1 MRWRIAKAHAC
12 ICSIG
17 RDHGRP
23 LAQAGTTWCER
34 ASRRG
39 GLRRIVRLCLP
50 RRPLAPWPRRAK
62 ACGMTNRTRQ
72 HLLGTWKL
80 IAAVREEIPS
90 GIKTEFLGST
100 PIGYINYG
108 ADGRMLVLTV
118 ASERRK
124 PAGSKATSAE
134 VEALFRSMTSYG
146 GTYTI
151 DGNEI
156 THHVDVS
163 WNESWTGTE
172 QKRIARF
179 NGNRVYLSTPPSLDP
194 ITGTTSVRTMTWEK
208 LG

>member
-1 MRWRIAKAHAC
+1 LLL
-12 ICSIG
+12 
-17 RDHGRP
+17 
-23 LAQAGTTWCER
+23 LAQPANTHFSP
-34 ASRRG
+34 A
-39 GLRRIVRLCLP
+39 
-50 RRPLAPWPRRAK
+50 PRRAK
-62 ACGMTNRTRQ
+62 ACGMTNDQTRQ
-72 HLLGTWKL
+72 HILGTWKL

-100 PIGYINYG
+100 PIGYIHYG

-194 ITGTTSVRTMTWEK
+194 ITGTTSVRPMTWEK